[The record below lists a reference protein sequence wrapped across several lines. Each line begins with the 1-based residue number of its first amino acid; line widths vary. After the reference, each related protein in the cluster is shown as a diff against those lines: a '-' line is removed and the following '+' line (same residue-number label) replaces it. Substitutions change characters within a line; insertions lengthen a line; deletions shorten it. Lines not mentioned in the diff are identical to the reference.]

1 MTSSEGD
8 IPEQGPVSYF
18 PGASD
23 FVVRD
28 SHFTEVR
35 GNGNVTTTTTT
46 TTTTTIIH
54 NYNYASTF
62 PPDLSSVRNPAVQD
76 APSSSVVIQ
85 RPDPQSEL
93 LESFTALLASSR
105 DNEDTSYHWGR
116 IEGMFEDVDRRLTPY
131 SRTLLKRLRQDVGD
145 LKDVAF
151 FTYQAYR
158 ACLGSGMGVLVRGH
172 IKRQITACG
181 ATIKRVQQKII
192 DILEGWVPVWTLLD
206 RYLPAA

>member
-1 MTSSEGD
+1 MKVSENFAFNSLPPAMTSSESD
-8 IPEQGPVSYF
+8 ILEQGPVSYF
-18 PGASD
+18 QGASD

-46 TTTTTIIH
+46 IIQ

-62 PPDLSSVRNPAVQD
+62 PPDLSSVRNPAIQD

-93 LESFTALLASSR
+93 LESFAALLAASR

-116 IEGMFEDVDRRLTPY
+116 IEGMFEDIDRRLTPY

-145 LKDVAF
+145 LKHVAF

-158 ACLGSGMGVLVRGH
+158 A
-172 IKRQITACG
+172 
-181 ATIKRVQQKII
+181 
-192 DILEGWVPVWTLLD
+192 
-206 RYLPAA
+206 